1 MEMLKDFLSNF
12 LKSQEEKIKLPTFF
26 TFLIAFLVFK
36 IWIYWK
42 PISIF
47 LLSKEDIETRI
58 IKIDNQI
65 NLIEKNFSI
74 SSWWQS
80 ILFSIFITTI
90 YTILF
95 PYIQL
100 KVNYIISSFK
110 KKNFNIQA
118 EFESECG
125 KIKLKREIEER
136 EYRNL
141 QNQNTTDR
149 SFADQ
154 LRDRDDELRN
164 LLAEMG
170 VEEGLVPAPP
180 DDELRNLL
188 AEMGRLSKNY
198 NNRIEEMN
206 KLHSDEIGS
215 IHSDY
220 QKKIENLNKEIA
232 ELQER
237 IEYISY
243 QTQQVEN
250 DMRQE
255 REKEF
260 HLQREQENLEYN
272 RLFEENKKLRWELER
287 LRSKDSS

>member
-1 MEMLKDFLSNF
+1 MSCYSYYFLNSYDFLRIIMEMLKDFLSNF
-12 LKSQEEKIKLPTFF
+12 LKSQEEKIKLPTFV

-47 LLSKEDIETRI
+47 LLSKQDIETRI

-65 NLIEKNFSI
+65 NLIEKNFII

-90 YTILF
+90 YMILF

-118 EFESECG
+118 EFESECR

-164 LLAEMG
+164 LLEEMS
-170 VEEGLVPAPP
+170 
-180 DDELRNLL
+180 
-188 AEMGRLSKNY
+188 RLSKNY

-243 QTQQVEN
+243 QAQQVEN

-260 HLQREQENLEYN
+260 HLQWEQENLEYN
-272 RLFEENKKLRWELER
+272 RLFEENKKLRWELEQ

>member
-1 MEMLKDFLSNF
+1 MSCYSYYFLNLYDFLRIIMEMLKDFLSNF
-12 LKSQEEKIKLPTFF
+12 LKSQEEKIKLPTFV

-170 VEEGLVPAPP
+170 
-180 DDELRNLL
+180 
-188 AEMGRLSKNY
+188 RLSKNY

-232 ELQER
+232 ELQDR

-243 QTQQVEN
+243 QAQQVEN

-260 HLQREQENLEYN
+260 HLHREQENLEYN
-272 RLFEENKKLRWELER
+272 RLSEENEKLRWELEQ

>member
-12 LKSQEEKIKLPTFF
+12 LKSQEEKIKLPTFV

-170 VEEGLVPAPP
+170 
-180 DDELRNLL
+180 
-188 AEMGRLSKNY
+188 RLSKNY

>member
-1 MEMLKDFLSNF
+1 M
-12 LKSQEEKIKLPTFF
+12 
-26 TFLIAFLVFK
+26 
-36 IWIYWK
+36 
-42 PISIF
+42 
-47 LLSKEDIETRI
+47 
-58 IKIDNQI
+58 
-65 NLIEKNFSI
+65 
-74 SSWWQS
+74 
-80 ILFSIFITTI
+80 
-90 YTILF
+90 
-95 PYIQL
+95 
-100 KVNYIISSFK
+100 
-110 KKNFNIQA
+110 
-118 EFESECG
+118 
-125 KIKLKREIEER
+125 
-136 EYRNL
+136 
-141 QNQNTTDR
+141 
-149 SFADQ
+149 
-154 LRDRDDELRN
+154 
-164 LLAEMG
+164 
-170 VEEGLVPAPP
+170 
-180 DDELRNLL
+180 RNLL

>member
-1 MEMLKDFLSNF
+1 MSCYSYYFLNSYDFLRIIMEMLKDFLSNF

-170 VEEGLVPAPP
+170 
-180 DDELRNLL
+180 
-188 AEMGRLSKNY
+188 RLSKNY
-198 NNRIEEMN
+198 NNNRIEEMN

>member
-1 MEMLKDFLSNF
+1 MEMLKEFLSNF
-12 LKSQEEKIKLPTFF
+12 LKAQEEKIKLPTFV

-47 LLSKEDIETRI
+47 LLSKQDIETRI

-90 YTILF
+90 YMILF

-118 EFESECG
+118 EFESECR

-164 LLAEMG
+164 LLEEMS
-170 VEEGLVPAPP
+170 
-180 DDELRNLL
+180 
-188 AEMGRLSKNY
+188 RLSKNY
-198 NNRIEEMN
+198 NNRIEGMN

-215 IHSDY
+215 IHSNY
-220 QKKIENLNKEIA
+220 QEKIEILNKEIV
-232 ELQER
+232 ELQDR
-237 IEYISY
+237 VGYISS
-243 QTQQVEN
+243 QAQQVEN
-250 DMRQE
+250 NMRQE
-255 REKEF
+255 REKELD
-260 HLQREQENLEYN
+260 LQREQENLVYN
-272 RLFEENKKLRWELER
+272 RLFEENEKLRWELEQ

>member
-1 MEMLKDFLSNF
+1 MSCYSYYFLNSYDFLRIIMEMLKDFLSNF

-170 VEEGLVPAPP
+170 
-180 DDELRNLL
+180 
-188 AEMGRLSKNY
+188 RLSKNY

>member
-1 MEMLKDFLSNF
+1 MSCYSYYFLNSYDFLRIIMEMLKDFLSNF
-12 LKSQEEKIKLPTFF
+12 LKSQEEKIKLPTFV

-170 VEEGLVPAPP
+170 
-180 DDELRNLL
+180 
-188 AEMGRLSKNY
+188 RLSKNY

-232 ELQER
+232 ELQDR

-243 QTQQVEN
+243 QAQQVEN

-260 HLQREQENLEYN
+260 HLYREQENLEYN
-272 RLFEENKKLRWELER
+272 RLSEENEKLRWELEQ

>member
-1 MEMLKDFLSNF
+1 MSCYSYYFLNSYDFLRIIMEMLKDFLSNF
-12 LKSQEEKIKLPTFF
+12 LKSQEEKIKLPTFV

-170 VEEGLVPAPP
+170 
-180 DDELRNLL
+180 
-188 AEMGRLSKNY
+188 RLSKNY

>member
-1 MEMLKDFLSNF
+1 MSCYSYYFLNSYDFLRIIMEMLKDFLSNF

-164 LLAEMG
+164 LLEEMS
-170 VEEGLVPAPP
+170 
-180 DDELRNLL
+180 
-188 AEMGRLSKNY
+188 RLSKNY

>member
-1 MEMLKDFLSNF
+1 MSCYSYYFLNSYDFLRIIMEMLKDFLSNF

-170 VEEGLVPAPP
+170 
-180 DDELRNLL
+180 
-188 AEMGRLSKNY
+188 RLSKNY

-220 QKKIENLNKEIA
+220 QKKIENLNKEID

-243 QTQQVEN
+243 QAQQVEN

-272 RLFEENKKLRWELER
+272 RLFEENKKLRWELEQ

>member
-1 MEMLKDFLSNF
+1 M
-12 LKSQEEKIKLPTFF
+12 
-26 TFLIAFLVFK
+26 FK

-47 LLSKEDIETRI
+47 LLSKQDIETRI

-65 NLIEKNFSI
+65 NLIEKNFII

-90 YTILF
+90 YMILF
-95 PYIQL
+95 PYMQL

-118 EFESECG
+118 EFESECR

-136 EYRNL
+136 EY
-141 QNQNTTDR
+141 R

-164 LLAEMG
+164 LLEEMS
-170 VEEGLVPAPP
+170 
-180 DDELRNLL
+180 
-188 AEMGRLSKNY
+188 RLSKNY

-243 QTQQVEN
+243 QAQQVEN

-272 RLFEENKKLRWELER
+272 RLFEENKKLRWELEQ

>member
-12 LKSQEEKIKLPTFF
+12 LKSQEEKIKLPTFV

-65 NLIEKNFSI
+65 NLIEKI
-74 SSWWQS
+74 SVFLLGGKVFYF
-80 ILFSIFITTI
+80 LFSIFITTI

-170 VEEGLVPAPP
+170 
-180 DDELRNLL
+180 
-188 AEMGRLSKNY
+188 RLSKNY

-232 ELQER
+232 ELQDR

-243 QTQQVEN
+243 QAQQVEN

-260 HLQREQENLEYN
+260 HLHREQENLEYN
-272 RLFEENKKLRWELER
+272 RLSEENEKLRWELEQ

>member
-1 MEMLKDFLSNF
+1 MSCYSYYFLNSYDFLRIIMEMLKDFLSNF

-170 VEEGLVPAPP
+170 
-180 DDELRNLL
+180 
-188 AEMGRLSKNY
+188 RLSKNY

-220 QKKIENLNKEIA
+220 QKKIENLNKEID

-243 QTQQVEN
+243 QAQQVEN

-272 RLFEENKKLRWELER
+272 RLFEENEKLRWELEQ

>member
-1 MEMLKDFLSNF
+1 MEMLKEFLSNF
-12 LKSQEEKIKLPTFF
+12 LKAQEEKIKLPTFV

-47 LLSKEDIETRI
+47 LFSKKDIETRI
-58 IKIDNQI
+58 VKIDNQI
-65 NLIEKNFSI
+65 NLIEKSFSI

-80 ILFSIFITTI
+80 ILFSIFITII
-90 YTILF
+90 YMILF

-100 KVNYIISSFK
+100 KVNYIISLFK

-118 EFESECG
+118 EFDSECR

-164 LLAEMG
+164 LLEEMS
-170 VEEGLVPAPP
+170 
-180 DDELRNLL
+180 R
-188 AEMGRLSKNY
+188 RSKNY

-232 ELQER
+232 ELQDR

-243 QTQQVEN
+243 QAQQVEN

-260 HLQREQENLEYN
+260 HLYREQENLEYN
-272 RLFEENKKLRWELER
+272 RLSEENEKLRWELEQ

>member
-1 MEMLKDFLSNF
+1 
-12 LKSQEEKIKLPTFF
+12 
-26 TFLIAFLVFK
+26 
-36 IWIYWK
+36 
-42 PISIF
+42 
-47 LLSKEDIETRI
+47 
-58 IKIDNQI
+58 
-65 NLIEKNFSI
+65 
-74 SSWWQS
+74 
-80 ILFSIFITTI
+80 
-90 YTILF
+90 
-95 PYIQL
+95 
-100 KVNYIISSFK
+100 
-110 KKNFNIQA
+110 
-118 EFESECG
+118 
-125 KIKLKREIEER
+125 
-136 EYRNL
+136 
-141 QNQNTTDR
+141 
-149 SFADQ
+149 
-154 LRDRDDELRN
+154 
-164 LLAEMG
+164 MG

>member
-1 MEMLKDFLSNF
+1 MEILKEFLSNF
-12 LKSQEEKIKLPTFF
+12 LKAQEEKIKLPTFV

-47 LLSKEDIETRI
+47 LLSKQDIETRI
-58 IKIDNQI
+58 IRIDNQI

-90 YTILF
+90 YMILF

-118 EFESECG
+118 EFESECR

-164 LLAEMG
+164 LLEEMS
-170 VEEGLVPAPP
+170 
-180 DDELRNLL
+180 
-188 AEMGRLSKNY
+188 RLSKNY

-232 ELQER
+232 ELQDR

-243 QTQQVEN
+243 QAQQVEN

-260 HLQREQENLEYN
+260 HLHREQENLEYN
-272 RLFEENKKLRWELER
+272 RLSAENDKLRWELEQ

>member
-1 MEMLKDFLSNF
+1 MSCYSYYFLNSYDFLRIIMEMLKDFLSNF
-12 LKSQEEKIKLPTFF
+12 LKSQEEKIKLPTFV

-170 VEEGLVPAPP
+170 
-180 DDELRNLL
+180 
-188 AEMGRLSKNY
+188 RLSKNY

-232 ELQER
+232 ELQDR

-243 QTQQVEN
+243 QAQQVEN

-260 HLQREQENLEYN
+260 YLHRESENLEYN
-272 RLFEENKKLRWELER
+272 RLSEENEKLRWELEQ

>member
-1 MEMLKDFLSNF
+1 MRIIMEMLKDFLSNF

-170 VEEGLVPAPP
+170 
-180 DDELRNLL
+180 
-188 AEMGRLSKNY
+188 RLSKNY

>member
-1 MEMLKDFLSNF
+1 MSYYSYYFLNSYDFLRIIMEMLKDFLSNF
-12 LKSQEEKIKLPTFF
+12 LKSQEEKIKLPTFV

-170 VEEGLVPAPP
+170 
-180 DDELRNLL
+180 
-188 AEMGRLSKNY
+188 RLSKNY

-232 ELQER
+232 ELQDR

-243 QTQQVEN
+243 QAQQVEN

-260 HLQREQENLEYN
+260 HLHREQENLEYN
-272 RLFEENKKLRWELER
+272 RLSEENEKLRWELEQ

>member
-1 MEMLKDFLSNF
+1 MSCYSYYFLNSYDFLRIIMEMLKDFLSNF
-12 LKSQEEKIKLPTFF
+12 LKSQEEKIKLPTFV

-170 VEEGLVPAPP
+170 
-180 DDELRNLL
+180 
-188 AEMGRLSKNY
+188 RLSKNY

-232 ELQER
+232 ELQDR

-243 QTQQVEN
+243 QAQQVEN

-260 HLQREQENLEYN
+260 HLHREQENLEYN
-272 RLFEENKKLRWELER
+272 RLSEENEKLRWELEQ

>member
-1 MEMLKDFLSNF
+1 MNDYS
-12 LKSQEEKIKLPTFF
+12 
-26 TFLIAFLVFK
+26 
-36 IWIYWK
+36 
-42 PISIF
+42 
-47 LLSKEDIETRI
+47 
-58 IKIDNQI
+58 NQI
-65 NLIEKNFSI
+65 TTEAYFGTKPEFKEIESKLKVLIEFCNNNDFGKNQAANGIPEIQQIEKLITKAFGYKDMG
-74 SSWWQS
+74 
-80 ILFSIFITTI
+80 LFIDEMVLRRIDYNA
-90 YTILF
+90 YTMPNGFKYLDLN
-95 PYIQL
+95 Q
-100 KVNYIISSFK
+100 FK
-110 KKNFNIQA
+110 KMNFNIQA
-118 EFESECG
+118 EFESECR

-154 LRDRDDELRN
+154 LRDR
-164 LLAEMG
+164 
-170 VEEGLVPAPP
+170 

-243 QTQQVEN
+243 QAQQVEN

-255 REKEF
+255 REKEI
-260 HLQREQENLEYN
+260 HLQLEQENLEYN
-272 RLFEENKKLRWELER
+272 RLFEENKKLRWELEQ